1 MPIYSSSVPEESND
15 CNSLN
20 GKLFGREQPLHS
32 VLGGGQVADII
43 LWRNKSLSAAIMLGF
58 TTIWF
63 LFEVLEY
70 TFVSVVFYSMIL
82 GILMV
87 FIGRIVMSALLP
99 FYRNSTD
106 LTDEKKLYIALAYLF
121 LGAPL
126 LIRNFLVTELALLMT
141 SVIVNHFSPLNLL
154 FFCVICLGTLPV
166 FYEKCEKEVDFLI
179 NKGMKYATKKL
190 KNFEK
195 YVKEKKAN

>member
-58 TTIWF
+58 TTIW
-63 LFEVLEY
+63 
-70 TFVSVVFYSMIL
+70 
-82 GILMV
+82 
-87 FIGRIVMSALLP
+87 
-99 FYRNSTD
+99 NSTD